1 MLFARVKIAHFR
13 ARAQVVF
20 YWCLYDKSN
29 AFLMYVFTLLTEDLP
44 AVPQVDLVLAISTIS
59 SNANSN
65 LAKIKGVVQELID
78 AYGVQRV
85 YYSVI
90 LFGRV
95 PNIRIRFTQQLDEAA
110 LKSAIQGL
118 QRPSGGSSLSA
129 ALETARGVF
138 RDGRP
143 DSKKVLLLV
152 MDAKSGSSMGD
163 VKETASKLEE
173 NGIKVIPLMFGGQ
186 ADPDETSAT
195 TTNKQNV
202 VKANETS
209 DTKAI
214 AEEITQ
220 KVTDSE

>member
-1 MLFARVKIAHFR
+1 MLFALFIK
-13 ARAQVVF
+13 
-20 YWCLYDKSN
+20 
-29 AFLMYVFTLLTEDLP
+29 DLP
-44 AVPQVDLVLAISTIS
+44 AVPQMDLVLAISTIS
-59 SNANSN
+59 SNANAN
-65 LAKIKGVVQELID
+65 LAKIKEVVQELID
-78 AYGVQRV
+78 TYGVQRV

-95 PNIRIRFTQQLDEAA
+95 PSIRIRFTQQLDEAS

-118 QRPSGGSSLSA
+118 RRPSGGSSLSV

-143 DSKKVLLLV
+143 DSKKVVLVV
-152 MDAKSGSSMGD
+152 MDAKSGSSMDD
-163 VKETASKLEE
+163 VKEAASELEE
-173 NGIKVIPLMFGGQ
+173 DGIKVIPLMLGGQ
-186 ADPDETSAT
+186 ADPDEASAT

-202 VKANETS
+202 VKANDTS
-209 DTKAI
+209 DTKAV

>member
-1 MLFARVKIAHFR
+1 MLFALFIK
-13 ARAQVVF
+13 
-20 YWCLYDKSN
+20 
-29 AFLMYVFTLLTEDLP
+29 DLP
-44 AVPQVDLVLAISTIS
+44 AVPQMDLVLAISTIS
-59 SNANSN
+59 SNANAN
-65 LAKIKGVVQELID
+65 LAKIKEVVQELID
-78 AYGVQRV
+78 TYGVQRV

-95 PNIRIRFTQQLDEAA
+95 PSIRIRFTQQLDEAS

-118 QRPSGGSSLSA
+118 RRPSGGSSLSV

-143 DSKKVLLLV
+143 DSKKVVLVV
-152 MDAKSGSSMGD
+152 MDAKSGSSKDD
-163 VKETASKLEE
+163 VKEAASELEE
-173 NGIKVIPLMFGGQ
+173 DGIKVIPLMLGGQ
-186 ADPDETSAT
+186 ADLDEASAT

-202 VKANETS
+202 VKANDTS
-209 DTKAI
+209 DSKAV